1 MPPFVK
7 GDPPSPPLVVLAV
20 VDVDDCDY
28 ICSMSHMI
36 CMQHIDE
43 FVMAAKFSQRSIIVR
58 RIVMES
64 ARLTPVQILGC

>member
-1 MPPFVK
+1 MLGVADVGPCPLHLPSKMSAFVK

-36 CMQHIDE
+36 CMQH
-43 FVMAAKFSQRSIIVR
+43 MAAKFSQRSIFAR
-58 RIVMES
+58 RIS
-64 ARLTPVQILGC
+64 